1 MTDRNPLQDVHNQQ
15 RVEKELGLNSFFFD
29 KVGLYLSLL
38 AVLLIGIDTAA
49 NLLPG
54 GADLQCFI
62 PSNVSA
68 TKEQTD
74 FVNAYCDDQLPRSK
88 YIAFIIF
95 LQSFTTTALYVL
107 WDAFKNYHVHKYAA
121 EKKKISQSDASD
133 RKAGDKKAGG
143 RDKSVI
149 VIAAPTAKQSATTIK
164 CTTINSDVEIT
175 TGDES
180 KGDEKSVNTGDDPEI
195 NPLLPKTE
203 ATAATAKESAAA
215 TASTTSKETY
225 RLVVSYFIKN
235 ILQIVCVIIG
245 IIAVFWESH
254 WMFNFDTTFL
264 CYIHLDENWSLS
276 SVQCDYT
283 SVALIPIFLATY
295 LTLSICILLAGLFG
309 LLTLFLCRMKCKC
322 ITDVGMISIIA
333 VGNAAQRAYD
343 HADVLNANVDC
354 W

>member
-1 MTDRNPLQDVHNQQ
+1 MKEATGNPLQDVHNQQ

-74 FVNAYCDDQLPRSK
+74 FVNAYCDHQLPRSK
-88 YIAFIIF
+88 YIAFIVF

-107 WDAFKNYHVHKYAA
+107 WDALKNYHVQKFAA
-121 EKKKISQSDASD
+121 EYKNSTATKNVRTQTDDDMELEEINCSDSET
-133 RKAGDKKAGG
+133 KPLLDKKE
-143 RDKSVI
+143 
-149 VIAAPTAKQSATTIK
+149 
-164 CTTINSDVEIT
+164 N
-175 TGDES
+175 
-180 KGDEKSVNTGDDPEI
+180 
-195 NPLLPKTE
+195 
-203 ATAATAKESAAA
+203 
-215 TASTTSKETY
+215 TY

-245 IIAVFWESH
+245 IIFVFWESH
-254 WMFNFDTTFL
+254 WMFNLDTTFL

-309 LLTLFLCRMKCKC
+309 LLTLSLCRMKCKC
-322 ITDVGMISIIA
+322 TSCTDVGMISIIA

-343 HADVLNANVDC
+343 HPDVLKANVGYC
-354 W
+354 